1 METCYRHPNR
11 ETGVSCSSCG
21 RPICPDCMTP
31 TPVGMRCPECS
42 RQRTRVTTAQSFMR
56 DAAPVVTY
64 ALIAVNVAVEV
75 AELATGGSLGGAGG
89 TLVEHGALSRTTVND
104 GEVWRLVTSGFLH
117 AGLLHLLFN
126 MVSLYIVGGILEP
139 AVGRVRFA
147 VIYFVSLLAGSFG
160 ALVAQP
166 QGLTLGASGAV
177 LGILGATAL
186 VLHSRGVGLMQSGL
200 GIWII
205 LILVQSFRPGISIG
219 GHIGGLIG
227 GVVAAY
233 LMVEAPQRVRM
244 PAFAPWLF
252 SAVICGAAVAGS
264 IAISGSVS

>member
-1 METCYRHPNR
+1 
-11 ETGVSCSSCG
+11 
-21 RPICPDCMTP
+21 
-31 TPVGMRCPECS
+31 MRCPECS
-42 RQRTRVTTAQSFMR
+42 RQSTRVTTAQTFLR
-56 DAAPVVTY
+56 GAAPVVTY
-64 ALIAVNVAVEV
+64 ALVAINVAAEV
-75 AELATGGSLGGAGG
+75 VELATGGKLGGAGG
-89 TLVEHGALSRTTVND
+89 TLVTNGALSRATVNN

-139 AVGRVRFA
+139 AVGHVRFA

-177 LGILGATAL
+177 FGILGAAAV
-186 VLHSRGVGLMQSGL
+186 VLHSRGIGVMQSGL

-205 LILVQSFRPGISIG
+205 LNLVLSLRPGISIG

-227 GVVAAY
+227 GSVVAY
-233 LMVEAPQRVRM
+233 LMVEAPRRIRM
-244 PAFAPWLF
+244 PAFAPWLL
-252 SAVICGAAVAGS
+252 SAVLCGAAVAGS